1 MDAGECEAWA
11 AALNLDPNPD
21 LAVSW
26 HSGQTPPVGL
36 NPAFYR
42 NPEVDALLD
51 RLKTTFDREET
62 RALLARVQPLIHEDE
77 PVTFLNVPLMKWGI
91 SSRLTNVRTSPI
103 RPLPVL
109 AGGGRLADERD
120 HGPDLVGSS
129 PHRQVTSP
137 CVVRFALNR
146 SVSAVLTLLGVLAL
160 VFGLV
165 TAAPGDAA
173 ALAARAGGNRA
184 VAVSPEAL
192 AAFRHLYGLDRP
204 VVERFVT
211 WIWRAARLDFG
222 RSLVDGQPVTLRVA
236 RALPATFALNTAALL
251 LACLIG
257 VPLGIAGAR
266 RPGGRLDR
274 VSGFVCDA
282 FFATPTFVLGLVLL
296 LVFSG
301 WLRITPLFADAES
314 GVRGFLLPVATLSL
328 ASLALVA
335 RFVRV
340 CVAAALADPAA
351 LAGRARGER
360 PSEEIR
366 RALRRSAAA
375 FAAMGAVLVPSVVSG
390 SILVER
396 VFSLPGAGGL
406 LAEAVFARDL
416 PTVLA
421 LTWCSALVVVA
432 ASLVADLV
440 TAALDPRIAR
450 EVEVTVPGVAA

>member
-1 MDAGECEAWA
+1 
-11 AALNLDPNPD
+11 
-21 LAVSW
+21 
-26 HSGQTPPVGL
+26 
-36 NPAFYR
+36 
-42 NPEVDALLD
+42 
-51 RLKTTFDREET
+51 
-62 RALLARVQPLIHEDE
+62 
-77 PVTFLNVPLMKWGI
+77 
-91 SSRLTNVRTSPI
+91 
-103 RPLPVL
+103 
-109 AGGGRLADERD
+109 
-120 HGPDLVGSS
+120 
-129 PHRQVTSP
+129 
-137 CVVRFALNR
+137 VVRFALNR

-173 ALAARAGGNRA
+173 ALAARAAGNRA
-184 VAVSPEAL
+184 ATVSPEAL

-204 VVERFVT
+204 VVERLVT
-211 WIWRAARLDFG
+211 WVWRAARLDFG
-222 RSLVDGQPVTLRVA
+222 RSLVDGQPVTHRIT
-236 RALPATFALNTAALL
+236 RALPATFALNGAALL

-257 VPLGIAGAR
+257 VPLGVAGAL

-282 FFATPTFVLGLVLL
+282 FFSTPTFVLGLALL

-340 CVAAALADPAA
+340 CVAAALGDPAA

-360 PSEEIR
+360 PSEEVR

-396 VFSLPGAGGL
+396 VFSLPGAGSL

-432 ASLVADLV
+432 ASLVADLIA
-440 TAALDPRIAR
+440 AALDPRIAR
-450 EVEVTVPGVAA
+450 EDEVAVPGAAA

>member
-1 MDAGECEAWA
+1 MA
-11 AALNLDPNPD
+11 
-21 LAVSW
+21 
-26 HSGQTPPVGL
+26 
-36 NPAFYR
+36 
-42 NPEVDALLD
+42 
-51 RLKTTFDREET
+51 
-62 RALLARVQPLIHEDE
+62 
-77 PVTFLNVPLMKWGI
+77 
-91 SSRLTNVRTSPI
+91 
-103 RPLPVL
+103 
-109 AGGGRLADERD
+109 
-120 HGPDLVGSS
+120 
-129 PHRQVTSP
+129 
-137 CVVRFALNR
+137 RFALRR

-184 VAVSPEAL
+184 AAVSPDAL

-211 WIWRAARLDFG
+211 WVWRAARLDFG

-236 RALPATFALNTAALL
+236 RALPATLALNGAALL
-251 LACLIG
+251 LAGLIG

-274 VSGFVCDA
+274 ISGFVCDA

-301 WLRITPLFADAES
+301 WLRVTPLFADAES
-314 GVRGFLLPVATLSL
+314 GFRAFLLPVATLSL

-340 CVAAALADPAA
+340 CVATALADPAA

-360 PSEEIR
+360 PSEEVR

-432 ASLVADLV
+432 ASLAADFI
-440 TAALDPRIAR
+440 TAAFDPRTAR
-450 EVEVTVPGVAA
+450 DVEGSMPEVGA

>member
-1 MDAGECEAWA
+1 MA
-11 AALNLDPNPD
+11 
-21 LAVSW
+21 
-26 HSGQTPPVGL
+26 
-36 NPAFYR
+36 
-42 NPEVDALLD
+42 
-51 RLKTTFDREET
+51 
-62 RALLARVQPLIHEDE
+62 I
-77 PVTFLNVPLMKWGI
+77 
-91 SSRLTNVRTSPI
+91 
-103 RPLPVL
+103 
-109 AGGGRLADERD
+109 
-120 HGPDLVGSS
+120 
-129 PHRQVTSP
+129 
-137 CVVRFALNR
+137 
-146 SVSAVLTLLGVLAL
+146 
-160 VFGLV
+160 
-165 TAAPGDAA
+165 
-173 ALAARAGGNRA
+173 
-184 VAVSPEAL
+184 SPEAL

-204 VVERFVT
+204 VAERFLT
-211 WIWRAARLDFG
+211 WGWRALRLDFG
-222 RSLVDGQPVTLRVA
+222 RSLVDGQPVTGRVA
-236 RALPATFALNTAALL
+236 RALPATLALNAAALL

-257 VPLGIAGAR
+257 VPLGIAAAR

-274 VSGFVCDA
+274 ISGFVCDA
-282 FFATPTFVLGLVLL
+282 LFATPTFVLGLVLL

-301 WLRITPLFADAES
+301 WLRVTPLFADAES

-375 FAAMGAVLVPSVVSG
+375 FAAMGAALVPSLVSG

-421 LTWCSALVVVA
+421 LTWCSAMVVVA
-432 ASLVADLV
+432 ASFVADLV
-440 TAALDPRIAR
+440 AAAFDPRIAR
-450 EVEVTVPGVAA
+450 EAEVAAPGAGA

>member
-1 MDAGECEAWA
+1 M
-11 AALNLDPNPD
+11 
-21 LAVSW
+21 
-26 HSGQTPPVGL
+26 
-36 NPAFYR
+36 
-42 NPEVDALLD
+42 
-51 RLKTTFDREET
+51 
-62 RALLARVQPLIHEDE
+62 I
-77 PVTFLNVPLMKWGI
+77 
-91 SSRLTNVRTSPI
+91 
-103 RPLPVL
+103 
-109 AGGGRLADERD
+109 
-120 HGPDLVGSS
+120 
-129 PHRQVTSP
+129 
-137 CVVRFALNR
+137 RFALRR

-204 VVERFVT
+204 VVERFAT

-222 RSLVDGQPVTLRVA
+222 RSLVDGQPVTHRIT
-236 RALPATFALNTAALL
+236 RALPATLALNGAALL

-274 VSGFVCDA
+274 ISGFVCDA
-282 FFATPTFVLGLVLL
+282 FFSTPTFVLGLVLL

-314 GVRGFLLPVATLSL
+314 GVRAFLLPVATLSL
-328 ASLALVA
+328 ALLAFVA

-351 LAGRARGER
+351 LAGRARGES

-375 FAAMGAVLVPSVVSG
+375 FAAMGAVLVPSVVTG

-432 ASLVADLV
+432 ASLAADLI

-450 EVEVTVPGVAA
+450 DAEGFVPGVAA

>member
-1 MDAGECEAWA
+1 M
-11 AALNLDPNPD
+11 
-21 LAVSW
+21 
-26 HSGQTPPVGL
+26 
-36 NPAFYR
+36 
-42 NPEVDALLD
+42 
-51 RLKTTFDREET
+51 
-62 RALLARVQPLIHEDE
+62 
-77 PVTFLNVPLMKWGI
+77 
-91 SSRLTNVRTSPI
+91 
-103 RPLPVL
+103 
-109 AGGGRLADERD
+109 
-120 HGPDLVGSS
+120 
-129 PHRQVTSP
+129 
-137 CVVRFALNR
+137 VRFALNR

-173 ALAARAGGNRA
+173 ALAERAGGNRA

-204 VVERFVT
+204 VAERFLT
-211 WIWRAARLDFG
+211 WVWRAVRLDFG

-236 RALPATFALNTAALL
+236 RTLPATFALNVAALL

-257 VPLGIAGAR
+257 VPLGIAAAR

-274 VSGFVCDA
+274 ISGFLCDEL
-282 FFATPTFVLGLVLL
+282 FSTPKFVLGLVFL
-296 LVFSG
+296 LVYSG
-301 WLRITPLFADAES
+301 WLRVTPLFADTET
-314 GVRGFLLPVATLSL
+314 GLRGFLLPVATLAL
-328 ASLALVA
+328 ASLALIT

-360 PSEEIR
+360 PSEEVR
-366 RALRRSAAA
+366 RALRRSSAAL
-375 FAAMGAVLVPSVVSG
+375 AAMGAVLVPSVVSG

-421 LTWCSALVVVA
+421 LTLLSAVVVVA
-432 ASLVADLV
+432 ASLAADLI
-440 TAALDPRIAR
+440 TAALDPRTAR
-450 EVEVTVPGVAA
+450 EVEATVPGVAA

>member
-1 MDAGECEAWA
+1 M
-11 AALNLDPNPD
+11 
-21 LAVSW
+21 
-26 HSGQTPPVGL
+26 
-36 NPAFYR
+36 
-42 NPEVDALLD
+42 
-51 RLKTTFDREET
+51 
-62 RALLARVQPLIHEDE
+62 
-77 PVTFLNVPLMKWGI
+77 
-91 SSRLTNVRTSPI
+91 
-103 RPLPVL
+103 
-109 AGGGRLADERD
+109 
-120 HGPDLVGSS
+120 
-129 PHRQVTSP
+129 
-137 CVVRFALNR
+137 VRFALNR

-211 WIWRAARLDFG
+211 WVWRAARLDFG

-236 RALPATFALNTAALL
+236 RALPATFALNMAALL

-257 VPLGIAGAR
+257 VPLGIAAAR

-274 VSGFVCDA
+274 ISGLVCDA

-314 GVRGFLLPVATLSL
+314 GVRAFLLPVATLSL

-351 LAGRARGER
+351 LAGRARGEG

-366 RALRRSAAA
+366 RALGRSSAA

-421 LTWCSALVVVA
+421 LTWCSAVVVVA

-440 TAALDPRIAR
+440 TAALDPRTAR
-450 EVEVTVPGVAA
+450 ELEGTVPGVAA

>member
-1 MDAGECEAWA
+1 M
-11 AALNLDPNPD
+11 
-21 LAVSW
+21 
-26 HSGQTPPVGL
+26 
-36 NPAFYR
+36 
-42 NPEVDALLD
+42 
-51 RLKTTFDREET
+51 
-62 RALLARVQPLIHEDE
+62 I
-77 PVTFLNVPLMKWGI
+77 
-91 SSRLTNVRTSPI
+91 
-103 RPLPVL
+103 
-109 AGGGRLADERD
+109 
-120 HGPDLVGSS
+120 
-129 PHRQVTSP
+129 
-137 CVVRFALNR
+137 RFALHR

-173 ALAARAGGNRA
+173 ALAARAAGNRA
-184 VAVSPEAL
+184 AAVSPEAL

-211 WIWRAARLDFG
+211 WAWRAARLDFG

-236 RALPATFALNTAALL
+236 RALPATLALNGASLL

-257 VPLGIAGAR
+257 VPLGIGGAR

-274 VSGFVCDA
+274 ISGFLCDA
-282 FFATPTFVLGLVLL
+282 LFSTPTFVLGLVFL

-301 WLRITPLFADAES
+301 WLRVTPLFADTQT
-314 GVRGFLLPVATLSL
+314 GLRGFLLPVATLAL
-328 ASLALVA
+328 ASLALIA

-340 CVAAALADPAA
+340 CVAAALSDPAA

-360 PSEEIR
+360 PSEEVR

-432 ASLVADLV
+432 ASLGADLV
-440 TAALDPRIAR
+440 TAALDPRFAR
-450 EVEVTVPGVAA
+450 EVEGAVPGAAA

>member
-1 MDAGECEAWA
+1 M
-11 AALNLDPNPD
+11 
-21 LAVSW
+21 
-26 HSGQTPPVGL
+26 
-36 NPAFYR
+36 
-42 NPEVDALLD
+42 
-51 RLKTTFDREET
+51 
-62 RALLARVQPLIHEDE
+62 
-77 PVTFLNVPLMKWGI
+77 
-91 SSRLTNVRTSPI
+91 
-103 RPLPVL
+103 
-109 AGGGRLADERD
+109 
-120 HGPDLVGSS
+120 
-129 PHRQVTSP
+129 
-137 CVVRFALNR
+137 VRFALSR

-184 VAVSPEAL
+184 VAISPDAL

-204 VVERFVT
+204 AVERFAT

-236 RALPATFALNTAALL
+236 RALPATLALNAAALL

-257 VPLGIAGAR
+257 VPLGIAAAR

-274 VSGFVCDA
+274 ISGFVCDA
-282 FFATPTFVLGLVLL
+282 FFATPPFVLGLVLL

-314 GVRGFLLPVATLSL
+314 GVRAFLLPVATLSL

-351 LAGRARGER
+351 HAGRARGER

-366 RALRRSAAA
+366 RALGRSSAA

-440 TAALDPRIAR
+440 TAALDPRTAR
-450 EVEVTVPGVAA
+450 EVEGTVPGAAA

>member
-1 MDAGECEAWA
+1 M
-11 AALNLDPNPD
+11 
-21 LAVSW
+21 
-26 HSGQTPPVGL
+26 
-36 NPAFYR
+36 
-42 NPEVDALLD
+42 
-51 RLKTTFDREET
+51 
-62 RALLARVQPLIHEDE
+62 I
-77 PVTFLNVPLMKWGI
+77 
-91 SSRLTNVRTSPI
+91 
-103 RPLPVL
+103 
-109 AGGGRLADERD
+109 
-120 HGPDLVGSS
+120 
-129 PHRQVTSP
+129 
-137 CVVRFALNR
+137 RFALGR
-146 SVSAVLTLLGVLAL
+146 SASAILTLLGVLAL

-173 ALAARAGGNRA
+173 ALAARAGGNRG
-184 VAVSPEAL
+184 VAVSPDAL

-204 VVERFVT
+204 VLERFVT
-211 WIWRAARLDFG
+211 WVWRAGRFDFG
-222 RSLVDGQPVTLRVA
+222 RSLVDGQPVTVRVA
-236 RALPATFALNTAALL
+236 RALPATFALNAAALL

-266 RPGGRLDR
+266 RPGGSLDR
-274 VSGFVCDA
+274 ISGLVCDA
-282 FFATPTFVLGLVLL
+282 FFSTPTFVLGLVLL

-301 WLRITPLFADAES
+301 WLRVTPLFADAES
-314 GVRGFLLPVATLSL
+314 GVRAFLLPVATLSL

-360 PSEEIR
+360 PSEEVR
-366 RALRRSAAA
+366 RALRRSAGA

-421 LTWCSALVVVA
+421 LTWFSAVVVVA
-432 ASLVADLV
+432 ASLAADLI
-440 TAALDPRIAR
+440 AAAFDPRIAR
-450 EVEVTVPGVAA
+450 EVRANATGSAA

>member
-1 MDAGECEAWA
+1 M
-11 AALNLDPNPD
+11 
-21 LAVSW
+21 
-26 HSGQTPPVGL
+26 
-36 NPAFYR
+36 
-42 NPEVDALLD
+42 
-51 RLKTTFDREET
+51 
-62 RALLARVQPLIHEDE
+62 
-77 PVTFLNVPLMKWGI
+77 
-91 SSRLTNVRTSPI
+91 
-103 RPLPVL
+103 
-109 AGGGRLADERD
+109 
-120 HGPDLVGSS
+120 
-129 PHRQVTSP
+129 
-137 CVVRFALNR
+137 VRFALSR

-184 VAVSPEAL
+184 VAISPDAL

-204 VVERFVT
+204 VAERFLT
-211 WIWRAARLDFG
+211 WVWRAARLDFG

-236 RALPATFALNTAALL
+236 RALPATLALNAAALL

-257 VPLGIAGAR
+257 VPLGIAAAR

-274 VSGFVCDA
+274 ISGFVCDA

-314 GVRGFLLPVATLSL
+314 GVRAFLLPVATLSL

-366 RALRRSAAA
+366 RALGRSSAA

-440 TAALDPRIAR
+440 TAALDPRTAR
-450 EVEVTVPGVAA
+450 EVEGTVPGAAA

>member
-1 MDAGECEAWA
+1 M
-11 AALNLDPNPD
+11 
-21 LAVSW
+21 
-26 HSGQTPPVGL
+26 
-36 NPAFYR
+36 
-42 NPEVDALLD
+42 
-51 RLKTTFDREET
+51 
-62 RALLARVQPLIHEDE
+62 
-77 PVTFLNVPLMKWGI
+77 
-91 SSRLTNVRTSPI
+91 
-103 RPLPVL
+103 
-109 AGGGRLADERD
+109 
-120 HGPDLVGSS
+120 
-129 PHRQVTSP
+129 
-137 CVVRFALNR
+137 VRFALNR

-211 WIWRAARLDFG
+211 WVWRAARLDFG

-236 RALPATFALNTAALL
+236 RALPATFALNMAALL

-257 VPLGIAGAR
+257 VPLGIAAAR

-274 VSGFVCDA
+274 ISGLVCDA

-296 LVFSG
+296 LVFSA

-314 GVRGFLLPVATLSL
+314 GVRAFLLPVATLSL

-396 VFSLPGAGGL
+396 VFSLPGAGNL

-421 LTWCSALVVVA
+421 LTWCSAVVVVA

-440 TAALDPRIAR
+440 TAALDPRTAR
-450 EVEVTVPGVAA
+450 EVEGTVPGVAA

>member
-1 MDAGECEAWA
+1 M
-11 AALNLDPNPD
+11 
-21 LAVSW
+21 
-26 HSGQTPPVGL
+26 
-36 NPAFYR
+36 
-42 NPEVDALLD
+42 
-51 RLKTTFDREET
+51 
-62 RALLARVQPLIHEDE
+62 
-77 PVTFLNVPLMKWGI
+77 
-91 SSRLTNVRTSPI
+91 
-103 RPLPVL
+103 
-109 AGGGRLADERD
+109 
-120 HGPDLVGSS
+120 
-129 PHRQVTSP
+129 
-137 CVVRFALNR
+137 VRFALNR

-211 WIWRAARLDFG
+211 WVWRAARLDFG

-236 RALPATFALNTAALL
+236 RALPATFALNMAALL

-257 VPLGIAGAR
+257 VPLGIAAAR

-274 VSGFVCDA
+274 ISGLVCDA

-314 GVRGFLLPVATLSL
+314 GVRAFLLPVATLSL

-366 RALRRSAAA
+366 RALRRSVAA

-396 VFSLPGAGGL
+396 VFSLPGAGNL

-421 LTWCSALVVVA
+421 LTWCSAVVVVA

-440 TAALDPRIAR
+440 TAALDPRTAR
-450 EVEVTVPGVAA
+450 EVEGTVPGVAA

>member
-1 MDAGECEAWA
+1 MA
-11 AALNLDPNPD
+11 
-21 LAVSW
+21 
-26 HSGQTPPVGL
+26 
-36 NPAFYR
+36 
-42 NPEVDALLD
+42 
-51 RLKTTFDREET
+51 
-62 RALLARVQPLIHEDE
+62 
-77 PVTFLNVPLMKWGI
+77 
-91 SSRLTNVRTSPI
+91 
-103 RPLPVL
+103 
-109 AGGGRLADERD
+109 
-120 HGPDLVGSS
+120 
-129 PHRQVTSP
+129 
-137 CVVRFALNR
+137 RFALDR
-146 SVSAVLTLLGVLAL
+146 AVTAVLTLLGVLAL

-173 ALAARAGGNRA
+173 AVAARAAGNRA
-184 VAVSPEAL
+184 VAISPEAL

-204 VVERFVT
+204 VAERLLT
-211 WIWRAARLDFG
+211 WGWRALRLDFG
-222 RSLVDGQPVTLRVA
+222 RSLVDGQPVTARVA
-236 RALPATFALNTAALL
+236 RALPATLALNAAALL
-251 LACLIG
+251 VACLIG
-257 VPLGIAGAR
+257 VPLGIAAAR

-274 VSGFVCDA
+274 ISGFVCDA

-301 WLRITPLFADAES
+301 WLRVTPLFADTES
-314 GVRGFLLPVATLSL
+314 GVRGFLLPVTTLSL

-366 RALRRSAAA
+366 RAVRRSAAS
-375 FAAMGAVLVPSVVSG
+375 FAAMGAVLVPSLVSG

-421 LTWCSALVVVA
+421 LTWCSAIVVVA
-432 ASLVADLV
+432 ASFAGDVVA
-440 TAALDPRIAR
+440 AAFDPRIAR
-450 EVEVTVPGVAA
+450 EGAAAEPGAAA

>member
-1 MDAGECEAWA
+1 M
-11 AALNLDPNPD
+11 
-21 LAVSW
+21 
-26 HSGQTPPVGL
+26 
-36 NPAFYR
+36 
-42 NPEVDALLD
+42 
-51 RLKTTFDREET
+51 
-62 RALLARVQPLIHEDE
+62 
-77 PVTFLNVPLMKWGI
+77 
-91 SSRLTNVRTSPI
+91 
-103 RPLPVL
+103 
-109 AGGGRLADERD
+109 
-120 HGPDLVGSS
+120 
-129 PHRQVTSP
+129 
-137 CVVRFALNR
+137 VRFALNR

-173 ALAARAGGNRA
+173 ALAARAAGSRGA
-184 VAVSPEAL
+184 AVSPDAL

-211 WIWRAARLDFG
+211 WVWRAARLDFG
-222 RSLVDGQPVTLRVA
+222 RSLVDGQPVTDRIG
-236 RALPATFALNTAALL
+236 RALPATLALNAAALL

-257 VPLGIAGAR
+257 IPLGIAGAR

-274 VSGFVCDA
+274 ISGFVCDA
-282 FFATPTFVLGLVLL
+282 FFSTPTFVLGLVLL

-301 WLRITPLFADAES
+301 WLRITPLFADAEF
-314 GVRGFLLPVATLSL
+314 GVRGFLLPVATLAL

-351 LAGRARGER
+351 LSGRARGEG
-360 PSEEIR
+360 PSEEVR

-450 EVEVTVPGVAA
+450 EVDGTVPGDAA